1 MSKEILSKPIFNT
14 FCSNCLFRYYINSE
28 GAALTILRLRL
39 LGIERGKTKVSFIR
53 SIVMDKL
60 YQGKTKSRL
69 SIVIENR
76 NGIIVVFTDGF
87 AI

>member
-1 MSKEILSKPIFNT
+1 
-14 FCSNCLFRYYINSE
+14 
-28 GAALTILRLRL
+28 
-39 LGIERGKTKVSFIR
+39 
-53 SIVMDKL
+53 MDKL